1 MSDESVVSG
10 IISAS
15 ALQQYVDVFTPIV
28 DEGRVHF
35 GDDGI
40 YTSVVDPAN
49 IGMQEAELSLD
60 AFEAYDSP
68 GSATIGVSFNRLD
81 EVLDVADSGALVHFG
96 INMETRKLELRFDGV
111 EQDVAMIDPDAIRA
125 EQDKSEIDLPNMV
138 AIGADQLDRAID
150 VAELNSDHIEI
161 EGTEDGGVSFNADG
175 DVDSGRVRYDAED
188 LSFAE
193 VSDPGASLFSL
204 EYVTE
209 LFDPVPKGGEV
220 EIWFGDE
227 FPMRWYWENDAG
239 TLEVESML
247 APRIQSR

>member
-40 YTSVVDPAN
+40 YTGVVDSAN
-49 IGMQEAELSLD
+49 VAMQEAELSRN

-68 GSATIGVSFNRLD
+68 GAATIGVSFNRLD

-96 INMETRKLELRFDGV
+96 VNMETRKLELQFDGV
-111 EQDVAMIDPDAIRA
+111 EQDVATIDPDAIRQ
-125 EQDKSEIDLPNMV
+125 EPDQPDVDLPNM
-138 AIGADQLDRAID
+138 AALTQAQLDQAIE
-150 VAELNSDHIEI
+150 VADLNSDHIEVV
-161 EGTEDGGVSFNADG
+161 GATDGSVTFVGSG
-175 DVDSGRVRYDAED
+175 DIDEGRVVFEDAD

-193 VSDPGASLFSL
+193 VNEDTSSLFSL

-209 LFDPVPKGGEV
+209 LHDPVPKGVEV
-220 EIWFGDE
+220 ELWFGEE
-227 FPMRWYWENDAG
+227 FPMKWHWKSEDGALTVDA
-239 TLEVESML
+239 SL
-247 APRIQSR
+247 APRIRSD